1 MTQEQI
7 KEQAFNYITNNLNN
21 KMTLKLITELLEII
35 TNELYQNGYISESNK
50 LTTSYL
56 KIIEILK
63 DGGNYERNN

>member
-7 KEQAFNYITNNLNN
+7 KEQAFSYITYNLNDEI
-21 KMTLKLITELLEII
+21 TLKLITELLEII

-56 KIIEILK
+56 TIIEILK
-63 DGGNYERNN
+63 DGGNNGRNN